1 MRYPVNDGVIR
12 TWILGAILLI
22 VAYMQID
29 NMLDR
34 AKSQSRIDQFM
45 SAGGRFT
52 SEDGERL
59 RHRVQMVEHRLEILE
74 DIERQEH
81 RKK

>member
-1 MRYPVNDGVIR
+1 MQYPNDGVLR

-34 AKSQSRIDQFM
+34 ARSQSRIEHFM
-45 SAGGRFT
+45 SVGGRFT
-52 SEDGERL
+52 SDDGDRL
-59 RHRVQMVEHRLEILE
+59 RHRIQMLEHRLEIIE

-81 RKK
+81 GK